1 MIVRIVVLDG
11 HTLNPGD
18 LSWDALKALGSCD
31 VYDRTGPAQVV
42 ERAAGA
48 EIALTNKTVL
58 SRMAITQL
66 PQLRYIGVLATGY
79 NVVDVEAA
87 RQRGICVTN
96 VPAYGTPSVA
106 QMVFAHLLHFT
117 QHVSE
122 HSRSVHD
129 GDWSRSPDFCY
140 WNYPLVELAGLTM
153 GIVGLGRIGRQTA
166 QLALAFGMKVIY
178 FDVTPAGSVPA
189 RASGTC
195 VEGVGKPGN
204 ATLPRGV
211 EKRAKQE
218 LGVPGPFPLSNRG
231 PEVRDKT
238 PYGVTT
244 NVPEEVVAVDLDTLF
259 RDSDVVSLHCPL
271 TQDNRGFVNRQ
282 RLEMMKPTAFLINT
296 SRGPLIDEPA
306 LAEALN
312 RGRIAGAG
320 LDVLCEEPP
329 RPDNPLLHAPNC
341 TITPHI
347 AWATQAA
354 RQRLMDIAAS
364 NVRAFLQGRP
374 QNVV

>member
-1 MIVRIVVLDG
+1 VRIVVLDS

-18 LSWDALKALGSCD
+18 LSWDALKALGPCE
-31 VYDRTGPAQVV
+31 VYERTGPTQVV

-48 EIALTNKTVL
+48 EIVLTNKTVL
-58 SRMAITQL
+58 SRATIAQL
-66 PQLRYIGVLATGY
+66 PRLRYIGVLATGY

-87 RQRGICVTN
+87 KQHAICVTN

-122 HSRSVHD
+122 HSQSVHD

-153 GIVGLGRIGRQTA
+153 GIIGLGRIGRQTA

-178 FDVTPAGSVPA
+178 FDVTPSPA
-189 RASGTC
+189 A
-195 VEGVGKPGN
+195 
-204 ATLPRGV
+204 
-211 EKRAKQE
+211 
-218 LGVPGPFPLSNRG
+218 
-231 PEVRDKT
+231 
-238 PYGVTT
+238 
-244 NVPEEVVAVDLDTLF
+244 PEEMTAVDLDTLF
-259 RDSDVVSLHCPL
+259 RNSDVISLHCPL
-271 TQDNRGFVNRQ
+271 TQANRGFVNHQ

-329 RPDNPLLHAPNC
+329 RPDNPLLHARNC
-341 TITPHI
+341 SITPHI

-354 RQRLMDIAAS
+354 RQRLMNIAVA
-364 NVRAFLQGRP
+364 NVRAFLQGSP
-374 QNVV
+374 QNLVWR